1 MLDRKMMEAKEIL
14 STYYDGDLK
23 AETFIDENNNY
34 GARFY
39 RNLIW
44 ITDEVYKGH
53 SEQYAED
60 AAENYVLGVKHLY
73 IRS

>member
-1 MLDRKMMEAKEIL
+1 MDDRKMIQAKTIL
-14 STYYDGDLK
+14 STFLDGDLK
-23 AETFIDENNNY
+23 AETFIDYNNNY

-39 RNLIW
+39 RNLVW
-44 ITDEVYKGH
+44 ITDEIYKGH